1 MEICLKMIIIQKGD
15 KKMNDSDI
23 PIIEFLGVIPS
34 EIQSEGRTRMVYRSR
49 ITLPDL
55 PPFLIEELPE
65 VHQQKLQEHLQYLQ
79 KQYPESFLATN
90 QNGGKWFS
98 DKYLQER
105 LAQIEEIRQ
114 KALSGSL
121 FL

>member
-1 MEICLKMIIIQKGD
+1 MKQTPENQPFPNCPTNID
-15 KKMNDSDI
+15 PTI
-23 PIIEFLGVIPS
+23 PLIEYLGTIPL
-34 EIQSEGRTRMVYRSR
+34 ETQNGGQIKRAHRLR

-79 KQYPESFLATN
+79 KQYPESFLAAN

-98 DKYLQER
+98 DKYLQEQ
-105 LAQIEEIRQ
+105 LAHIEDIRQ
-114 KALSGSL
+114 MALSGSL
-121 FL
+121 FD

>member
-1 MEICLKMIIIQKGD
+1 
-15 KKMNDSDI
+15 MNDSDI
-23 PIIEFLGVIPS
+23 PKIEYLGVIPS

-79 KQYPESFLATN
+79 KQYPESFLEAN

-121 FL
+121 FH